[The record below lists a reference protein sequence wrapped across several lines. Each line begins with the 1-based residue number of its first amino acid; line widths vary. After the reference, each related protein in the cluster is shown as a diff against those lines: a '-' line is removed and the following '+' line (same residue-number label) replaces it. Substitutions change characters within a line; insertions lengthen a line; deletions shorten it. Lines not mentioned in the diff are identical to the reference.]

1 MKWNKIIPLLIIIFI
16 GCSDNNSVDPEE
28 TTDLSSKLLKLFPYS
43 SDSKYEFSIDTLNID
58 NSFSRI
64 GTRISEFDSEVNVGE
79 HNIFKCNQ
87 VYNYGSA
94 ELLFQSRFRSADN
107 SIRLLTDSSRI
118 YELFPDSLR
127 NIIKIL
133 VDEEG
138 ILIQLPL
145 EKEKRWPV
153 AKAYVDYQSFIF
165 NTVDVEAEY
174 LGSET
179 LLLDAFN
186 KEIVAEKIKYKL
198 DVNIPNIENPF
209 LAQTVT
215 YFAEFWFAED
225 YGIIKMEGCSFM
237 LNLVGGYPMDFEDL
251 DQISRQTL
259 INIY

>member
-1 MKWNKIIPLLIIIFI
+1 MKWNSLVLLLIFI
-16 GCSDNNSVDPEE
+16 LLGCTDNNSVDPEK
-28 TTDLSSKLLKLFPYS
+28 TIDINSRLSKLFPYN
-43 SDSKYEFSIDTLNID
+43 SDRKYEFSIDTLNID

-64 GTRISEFDSEVNVGE
+64 GTRISEFDSQVNVGE
-79 HNIFKCNQ
+79 HNYFKCNQ
-87 VYNYGSA
+87 VHNYGSA
-94 ELLFQSRFRSADN
+94 ELIFQSRFRDDDN
-107 SIRLLTDSSRI
+107 SIRLLSDTSKVYDLFTDS
-118 YELFPDSLR
+118 LK

-133 VDEEG
+133 VDEEV
-138 ILIQLPL
+138 ILLQLPL

-179 LLLDAFN
+179 ILLDALN
-186 KEIVAEKIKYKL
+186 EEIVAEKIKYKL

-237 LNLVGGYPMDFEDL
+237 LNLVVGYPMDFKDL